1 MENLTMVMAG
11 IRDGLVQKSASR
23 KDEVAI
29 MKAMLNDPSYEVG
42 IYTKDGQVGTYSP
55 FEDSRKML
63 SRVIGTTTKISQQEA
78 EELAENYEMTRAD
91 ADTMVN
97 ISKEFVNTY
106 LQTGRK
112 LPLGGR
118 KTINASLILKH
129 VEEKDKVVP
138 SSNSEDEKK
147 TTRVPEHDAVK
158 TICPCPRWLK

>member
-11 IRDGLVQKSASR
+11 IKDGLVQKSASR
-23 KDEVAI
+23 KDETAI

-55 FEDSRKML
+55 YEDSREML
-63 SRVIGTTTKISQQEA
+63 SRVISTTTKISQQEA
-78 EELAENYEMTRAD
+78 DELANNYEMSRAD
-91 ADTMVN
+91 ANTMVN